1 MNGMIDVFNAGLSRI
16 KNAMNSLISDYNS
29 VAGELGVS
37 KLPHVNVATIS
48 KVNIPKYEVGGFP
61 EDGLFFANHNEMV
74 GQFSNGKTAVAN
86 NEQIVAGIREGV
98 KAAVAEA
105 LAPYLSDIA
114 DSNREIAE
122 KDTSFTVDGRELVKA
137 ITEREA
143 RNGFSFT

>member
-16 KNAMNSLISDYNS
+16 KNAMNNLISDYNS

-98 KAAVAEA
+98 KAAVAEV
-105 LAPYLSDIA
+105 LAPYLSEIA
-114 DSNREIAE
+114 DNTRETAE
-122 KDTSFTVDGRELVKA
+122 KDASFTVDGRELVKA
-137 ITEREA
+137 INEREA